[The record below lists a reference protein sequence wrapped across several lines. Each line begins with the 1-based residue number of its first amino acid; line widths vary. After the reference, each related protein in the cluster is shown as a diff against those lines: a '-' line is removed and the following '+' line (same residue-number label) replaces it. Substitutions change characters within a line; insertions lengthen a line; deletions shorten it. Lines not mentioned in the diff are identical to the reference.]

1 MVKRYAIRIQDRNG
15 FERRVSVGNSIVLG
29 RHGQCD
35 VVLPDEMVSRMHLK
49 VEPKGSQYWAEDLGS
64 SHGTFKD
71 GERIKR
77 IQWEP
82 GAVLVIADGAYRLM
96 LVPEKI
102 LPSES
107 NVHAILST
115 ARHIASEFDLE
126 HLLQRSLDHLLRLSC
141 QDRGF
146 ILIEAGGKLEPA
158 ARRVL
163 VQDHSGE
170 SYISTSAIEHVFE
183 TGEPIWVSDI
193 ENTEELRHQKSVR
206 ELRLKSIYCLPM
218 SVKSKN
224 IGVVYLDSRH
234 LCPDPIDRNVFEA
247 IVELCTVAIE
257 RARAQEERQR
267 NRLLATVGSV
277 AADIV
282 HDFKNALFLIGGHA
296 EILSHICHE
305 SEAQH
310 HLEQIQA
317 SVERLTAMSSE
328 ILGLASMKAVRI
340 TSVNFV
346 SFMKAEIAKWRP
358 KAKKEGIKISGKG
371 PACVAC
377 IDASKI
383 VIALD
388 NLVANA
394 IESIAET
401 DREGEIKLSW
411 EPKAKGVTVKV
422 CDNGKGI
429 PKKAIKKIFEP
440 FFSYDKENGTG
451 LGLPTVKNIIEMHDG
466 AISIESQAGQ
476 GTEVTIF
483 LPHTKD
489 LMPAAFSHAS
499 DDQDEEYS
507 LADDE

>member
-1 MVKRYAIRIQDRNG
+1 MIKRYAIRIQDRNG
-15 FERRVSVGNSIVLG
+15 FERRASISNSIVLG
-29 RHGQCD
+29 RHSQCD

-49 VEPKGSQYWAEDLGS
+49 VEIKGSHYWAEDLGS

-71 GERIKR
+71 GEKIKR

-102 LPSES
+102 SASES

-141 QDRGF
+141 QDRG
-146 ILIEAGGKLEPA
+146 LIFVEVGGKLEPA
-158 ARRVL
+158 ARRIL
-163 VQDHSGE
+163 VQDPGSETH
-170 SYISTSAIEHVFE
+170 ISTSAIEHVFE
-183 TGEPIWVSDI
+183 TGEPIWVSDV
-193 ENTEELRHQKSVR
+193 ENAEELRHQKSVR
-206 ELRLKSIYCLPM
+206 DLQLKSIYCLPM

-234 LCPDPIDRNVFEA
+234 FCQDPIDRNVFEA
-247 IVELCTVAIE
+247 IVELCTIAID
-257 RARAQEERQR
+257 RARTLEEKQS

-296 EILSHICHE
+296 EILSNICHE
-305 SEAQH
+305 SDAQR

-317 SVERLTAMSSE
+317 SVDRLTAMSSE
-328 ILGLASMKAVRI
+328 ILGLVRMKAVRI
-340 TSVNFV
+340 TSVDFV
-346 SFMKAEIAKWRP
+346 RFIKAEIAKWRP
-358 KAKKEGIKISGKG
+358 KAKKDNVKISGKG
-371 PACVAC
+371 PACIAC
-377 IDASKI
+377 IDASKL

-388 NLVANA
+388 NLIVNA
-394 IESIAET
+394 IEAIVGAE
-401 DREGEIKLSW
+401 REGEIKLSW
-411 EPKAKGVTVKV
+411 EPKAKGVKIKV

-429 PKKAIKKIFEP
+429 PKRAIKKIFEP
-440 FFSYDKENGTG
+440 FFSYGKENGTG

-466 AISIESQAGQ
+466 TISIESQVGR

-483 LPHTKD
+483 LPHSKD
-489 LMPAAFSHAS
+489 LMPAAFSHS
-499 DDQDEEYS
+499 YDGLGEEYMS
-507 LADDE
+507 GDDE